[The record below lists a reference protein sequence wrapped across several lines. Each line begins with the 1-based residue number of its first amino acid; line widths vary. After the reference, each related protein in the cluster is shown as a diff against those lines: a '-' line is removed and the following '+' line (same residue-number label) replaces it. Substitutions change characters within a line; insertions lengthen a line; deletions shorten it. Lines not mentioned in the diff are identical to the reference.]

1 MAYLKGISNPTIQK
15 DGFIIAHGFR
25 IKKYKST
32 SGKYRYQVD
41 LGIRG
46 GKHLRPSF
54 PTLDEAKNEAQLKK
68 IEADQLGYQSLS
80 FTNSMREDATKA
92 YQVLKPF
99 GITLAKAAQYYAQ
112 HEAEVDY
119 DMTINGLM
127 ESYLKYAKE
136 NGIRD
141 KTYQGY
147 QAILNDFRDT
157 FADRSIKSITHL
169 DLDKYLSAWNASPR
183 SRASRRTTINTFFRY
198 ANEEGFIEINPMAKV
213 KKQSQIKNKKAPA
226 ICKVNQVIVM
236 IEHSANVESK
246 VTVVWKNK
254 KKYTKELNNPYDL
267 FLYLALGFFSGIRPD
282 EILRLQWKDIDLSK
296 KHIVIPAEKAKER
309 KARIVE
315 LYPNLLKI
323 LNRYRKMNAVNELDP
338 VISIGTSALTYRR
351 RKLMKELGMEWE
363 QDVMRHTF
371 ATYHI
376 AKFGTDKTRRLLG
389 HTVDRVMFDFYVGY
403 AENAEEDAE
412 IYFNH
417 STKIKNLNT
426 NNSLMKG

>member
-1 MAYLKGISNPTIQK
+1 
-15 DGFIIAHGFR
+15 
-25 IKKYKST
+25 
-32 SGKYRYQVD
+32 
-41 LGIRG
+41 
-46 GKHLRPSF
+46 
-54 PTLDEAKNEAQLKK
+54 
-68 IEADQLGYQSLS
+68 
-80 FTNSMREDATKA
+80 
-92 YQVLKPF
+92 
-99 GITLAKAAQYYAQ
+99 
-112 HEAEVDY
+112 
-119 DMTINGLM
+119 
-127 ESYLKYAKE
+127 
-136 NGIRD
+136 
-141 KTYQGY
+141 
-147 QAILNDFRDT
+147 
-157 FADRSIKSITHL
+157 
-169 DLDKYLSAWNASPR
+169 
-183 SRASRRTTINTFFRY
+183 
-198 ANEEGFIEINPMAKV
+198 MAKV

-236 IEHSANVESK
+236 IEHSANVESE

-254 KKYTKELNNPYDL
+254 KEYTKELNNPYDL

-338 VISIGTSALTYRR
+338 VISIGTSAVTYRR
-351 RKLMKELGMEWE
+351 RKLMKELGMQWE
-363 QDVMRHTF
+363 QDWMRHTF

-417 STKIKNLNT
+417 STKIKNLE
-426 NNSLMKG
+426 SVEA